1 MKHFRG
7 EKRFYYGMTV
17 LVLVFIIA
25 GLTSNLEGGV
35 RGNRQEKEA
44 FDQKQEEVQA
54 EQKNQGEETQV
65 VSNPN
70 IRVLLM
76 TDGYKNTIHPSVTV
90 SSTSGLSITYGE
102 TVEECEAATEV
113 TFMPDDSRFQ
123 SGNIRI
129 QAKEGEITVNS
140 LKRGYGVPSYQ
151 GILELRTT
159 AEGIAIINELPVE
172 NYLCRV
178 VPSEMPSGY
187 EIEALKA
194 QAVCARSYAYRQMA
208 EYGYPEYEAHVDDST
223 NYQVYGNSAPAD
235 SADLAVQETAGQVV
249 RLDGEIVTTYY
260 YSTSCGK
267 TTSMKAWGNEENDG
281 NRYLQSVEVKDENGD
296 YERNLPWYRWE
307 AKISAKTLSNLI
319 GLNTGKDIGTLQ
331 NINILENGPGG
342 VVLAIEAVGDK
353 GSVRVSTENKIRRAL
368 GGKGYT
374 IIKQDGTK
382 VKSSKLLPSA
392 FFTIN
397 KSGDTFV
404 IKGGGFGHG
413 IGMSQTGANE
423 MAKCG
428 KNYQEILTFF
438 YQGVTIG

>member
-1 MKHFRG
+1 M
-7 EKRFYYGMTV
+7 
-17 LVLVFIIA
+17 
-25 GLTSNLEGGV
+25 
-35 RGNRQEKEA
+35 
-44 FDQKQEEVQA
+44 
-54 EQKNQGEETQV
+54 
-65 VSNPN
+65 
-70 IRVLLM
+70 
-76 TDGYKNTIHPSVTV
+76 
-90 SSTSGLSITYGE
+90 
-102 TVEECEAATEV
+102 EV

-140 LKRGYGVPSYQ
+140 LKRGYGIPSYQ

-159 AEGIAIINELPVE
+159 VEGIAIINELPVE

>member
-1 MKHFRG
+1 
-7 EKRFYYGMTV
+7 
-17 LVLVFIIA
+17 
-25 GLTSNLEGGV
+25 
-35 RGNRQEKEA
+35 
-44 FDQKQEEVQA
+44 
-54 EQKNQGEETQV
+54 
-65 VSNPN
+65 
-70 IRVLLM
+70 
-76 TDGYKNTIHPSVTV
+76 
-90 SSTSGLSITYGE
+90 
-102 TVEECEAATEV
+102 
-113 TFMPDDSRFQ
+113 
-123 SGNIRI
+123 
-129 QAKEGEITVNS
+129 
-140 LKRGYGVPSYQ
+140 
-151 GILELRTT
+151 
-159 AEGIAIINELPVE
+159 
-172 NYLCRV
+172 
-178 VPSEMPSGY
+178 
-187 EIEALKA
+187 
-194 QAVCARSYAYRQMA
+194 
-208 EYGYPEYEAHVDDST
+208 
-223 NYQVYGNSAPAD
+223 
-235 SADLAVQETAGQVV
+235 
-249 RLDGEIVTTYY
+249 
-260 YSTSCGK
+260 
-267 TTSMKAWGNEENDG
+267 MKAWGNEENDG

-307 AKISAKTLSNLI
+307 AKIQAKTLSNLI

-342 VVLAIEAVGDK
+342 VVLTIEAVGDK
-353 GSVRVSTENKIRRAL
+353 GSVRVSTENKIRRVL